1 MTQDVQTAVILEEVF
16 EERRRQREVK
26 GYTAAHDRQHDEG
39 ELAMAAAAFAVQ
51 STGDGTGADILWPF
65 PTLMPAYATRRHRLI
80 VAAALIV
87 AEIERIDG
95 ERLATAGVYIDPRL
109 VSVPRDIVMR
119 ASEVAS
125 VFPLHDPNEKRC
137 SEPSDA

>member
-26 GYTAAHDRQHDEG
+26 GYTAEHDRHHDEG
-39 ELAMAAAAFAVQ
+39 ELAMAAAALAVQ

-65 PTLMPAYATRRHRLI
+65 PSLMPAYATRRYRLI

-95 ERLATAGVYIDPRL
+95 ESSNG
-109 VSVPRDIVMR
+109 
-119 ASEVAS
+119 
-125 VFPLHDPNEKRC
+125 
-137 SEPSDA
+137 